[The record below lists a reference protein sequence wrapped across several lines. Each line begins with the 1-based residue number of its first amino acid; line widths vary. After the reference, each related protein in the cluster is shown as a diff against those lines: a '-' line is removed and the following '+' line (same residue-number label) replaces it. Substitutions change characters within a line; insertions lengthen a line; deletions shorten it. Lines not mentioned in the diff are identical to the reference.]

1 MFTFSSWKLYNL
13 RKQIQTKKLKSI
25 VQTNL
30 FDELNYGVFSIFTIQ
45 EGDKACITVFS
56 LLIRE
61 NYKYRSSTKLFS
73 PVRYLFYV
81 QCFCKRGGNINQL
94 TENERTNSW
103 AVRIDFDISI
113 YGYVYDKIFGIW
125 NFGIQALIR
134 SSRVWRVAQSTHLAI
149 IFQSQSLASIYSFT
163 MTPS

>member
-30 FDELNYGVFSIFTIQ
+30 FDELNYVVFSIFTIQ

-81 QCFCKRGGNINQL
+81 QCFCKRGGNINQDIQL
-94 TENERTNSW
+94 TENERTNSFRSMAMFTTRYLEFGTSEFRLLLGAQGYDGW
-103 AVRIDFDISI
+103 PNLPIWLSFFRVR
-113 YGYVYDKIFGIW
+113 V
-125 NFGIQALIR
+125 
-134 SSRVWRVAQSTHLAI
+134 
-149 IFQSQSLASIYSFT
+149 
-163 MTPS
+163 